1 MIQDIGRWLVLGL
14 LVAGLITILVPDNFF
29 ASFADKPLLNMAVV
43 LLFSIPMYLCA
54 TGSIPIAAALM
65 LKGLSPGAALVLLMA
80 GPATNTASIL
90 VIGKVLGRRT
100 LAAYLGAIVAGAV
113 GFGLAIDYLLPAAW
127 FVPSGAVHA
136 ACHGEAGYSW
146 VEVASSALLA
156 ALLAYA
162 LMKRFIH
169 RKNDTSMTKQIYR
182 VGGMSC
188 NHCKASVEK
197 NLALL
202 PSVTAVEVDLT
213 AGTVA
218 VEGTGGCR
226 RDSEGDRGVGLR
238 VQGARIIASSDRMEK
253 RPAATAAGRLCF
265 GRSVLLC
272 SSRSVRNGGI
282 RVAEIAGHDIF
293 FGCPFHGAESE
304 PAVETHGRI
313 PALHRKRG
321 FRIPCC
327 GEPLQ
332 HLAHQP
338 CADALPPAGSRD
350 RQDEFGNAF
359 ADISVGPNAAHPDHS
374 DDVPF
379 RLRDQAAVVGECA
392 EIRDVDAQRRMF
404 DDLSRQ
410 GRRRV
415 AAIDRVVEKIGQ
427 QREFLPANR
436 TYREFHASKIAI
448 FWEGGA
454 ESGFTFG
461 YPCGSTPAAGTARAS
476 ASCSPLHGAAANCR
490 HR

>member
-1 MIQDIGRWLVLGL
+1 
-14 LVAGLITILVPDNFF
+14 
-29 ASFADKPLLNMAVV
+29 
-43 LLFSIPMYLCA
+43 
-54 TGSIPIAAALM
+54 M

-218 VEGTGGCR
+218 VEGTA
-226 RDSEGDRGVGLR
+226 D
-238 VQGARIIASSDRMEK
+238 
-253 RPAATAAGRLCF
+253 AAGIQKVIEELGF
-265 GRSVLLC
+265 EYKGR
-272 SSRSVRNGGI
+272 
-282 RVAEIAGHDIF
+282 A
-293 FGCPFHGAESE
+293 
-304 PAVETHGRI
+304 
-313 PALHRKRG
+313 
-321 FRIPCC
+321 
-327 GEPLQ
+327 
-332 HLAHQP
+332 
-338 CADALPPAGSRD
+338 
-350 RQDEFGNAF
+350 
-359 ADISVGPNAAHPDHS
+359 
-374 DDVPF
+374 
-379 RLRDQAAVVGECA
+379 
-392 EIRDVDAQRRMF
+392 
-404 DDLSRQ
+404 
-410 GRRRV
+410 
-415 AAIDRVVEKIGQ
+415 
-427 QREFLPANR
+427 
-436 TYREFHASKIAI
+436 
-448 FWEGGA
+448 
-454 ESGFTFG
+454 
-461 YPCGSTPAAGTARAS
+461 
-476 ASCSPLHGAAANCR
+476 
-490 HR
+490 

>member
-1 MIQDIGRWLVLGL
+1 MEYITPFLYLLNTMAPYLLLGFLLAGVIHAYVPRRLYARYLSQPDFRSVALAALFGVPLPLCSCGVIPTAMSLRREGASKGAVTSFLLAAPQTGVDSIVATYSVLGLPFAVIRPVVALVTALAGGWTVNRLTRSETDGILPAAEGGEVRRSGSRFVEALRYGFVDMIQDIGRWLVLGL

-188 NHCKASVEK
+188 NPCKDRFEK
-197 NLALL
+197 NHALL

-218 VEGTGGCR
+218 VEGTA
-226 RDSEGDRGVGLR
+226 D
-238 VQGARIIASSDRMEK
+238 A
-253 RPAATAAGRLCF
+253 
-265 GRSVLLC
+265 
-272 SSRSVRNGGI
+272 
-282 RVAEIAGHDIF
+282 AEIQKVIEELGF
-293 FGCPFHGAESE
+293 EYK
-304 PAVETHGRI
+304 GR
-313 PALHRKRG
+313 A
-321 FRIPCC
+321 
-327 GEPLQ
+327 
-332 HLAHQP
+332 
-338 CADALPPAGSRD
+338 
-350 RQDEFGNAF
+350 
-359 ADISVGPNAAHPDHS
+359 
-374 DDVPF
+374 
-379 RLRDQAAVVGECA
+379 
-392 EIRDVDAQRRMF
+392 
-404 DDLSRQ
+404 
-410 GRRRV
+410 
-415 AAIDRVVEKIGQ
+415 
-427 QREFLPANR
+427 
-436 TYREFHASKIAI
+436 
-448 FWEGGA
+448 
-454 ESGFTFG
+454 
-461 YPCGSTPAAGTARAS
+461 
-476 ASCSPLHGAAANCR
+476 
-490 HR
+490 

>member
-127 FVPSGAVHA
+127 FFPSGAVHA
-136 ACHGEAGYSW
+136 ACHGKAGYSW

-218 VEGTGGCR
+218 VEGTADAAGNCR
-226 RDSEGDRGVGLR
+226 RTPLFWTQCSTLF
-238 VQGARIIASSDRMEK
+238 Q
-253 RPAATAAGRLCF
+253 PF
-265 GRSVLLC
+265 GS
-272 SSRSVRNGGI
+272 
-282 RVAEIAGHDIF
+282 
-293 FGCPFHGAESE
+293 
-304 PAVETHGRI
+304 
-313 PALHRKRG
+313 
-321 FRIPCC
+321 
-327 GEPLQ
+327 
-332 HLAHQP
+332 
-338 CADALPPAGSRD
+338 
-350 RQDEFGNAF
+350 
-359 ADISVGPNAAHPDHS
+359 
-374 DDVPF
+374 
-379 RLRDQAAVVGECA
+379 
-392 EIRDVDAQRRMF
+392 QRRNP
-404 DDLSRQ
+404 RRG
-410 GRRRV
+410 GRR
-415 AAIDRVVEKIGQ
+415 
-427 QREFLPANR
+427 P
-436 TYREFHASKIAI
+436 
-448 FWEGGA
+448 
-454 ESGFTFG
+454 
-461 YPCGSTPAAGTARAS
+461 
-476 ASCSPLHGAAANCR
+476 
-490 HR
+490 